1 MEADLLSL
9 IKDGGWLVFVTYLIL
24 RDVIPRLID
33 AWQQQANRS
42 ETVRQEGSRFIYSMT
57 ERQLAAW
64 EKIADKLEQLV
75 IILTRVEGEL
85 DLQHRTLATLMN
97 SQAAILERLGM
108 HQKLFRGSETNDPPR
123 P

>member
-42 ETVRQEGSRFIYSMT
+42 ETVRQEGSRFIYSMA

-64 EKIADKLEQLV
+64 EKIADKLEQIV
-75 IILTRVEGEL
+75 IILTRVEEEL
-85 DLQHRTLATLMN
+85 DFQHRTLATLMN
-97 SQAAILERLGM
+97 SQAVILERLGI
-108 HQKLFRGSETNDPPR
+108 HQKPLRGSETNDPPR